1 MCTCTSTCMCTGSSQ
16 PALLSGDEDDDD
28 ETTMTSSQ
36 PHMADVNE
44 DLEETHSDIEMSMSS
59 PPPGG

>member
-1 MCTCTSTCMCTGSSQ
+1 MFAGSSQ